1 MCECDK
7 CNCGMGQSIKNINS
21 IENMTMQNIIE
32 AITLLGSMPSNTK
45 DMKIDETDM
54 GIFLKKLMKLTPEM
68 LEESSRIVVIGYG
81 CEQFFDENVKAFLKG
96 GDSIILMHALN
107 SVPEEERKE
116 VLAKFKGED
125 IVFTYATDMN
135 LKIYLL
141 LGDMHHVRSLL
152 MQKTN

>member
-7 CNCGMGQSIKNINS
+7 CSCDKGQKIKNINS
-21 IENMTMQNIIE
+21 IENMTTQDIIE
-32 AITLLGSMPSNTK
+32 AIMFLGSMPSNIKET
-45 DMKIDETDM
+45 KIDEADM
-54 GIFLKKLMKLTPEM
+54 GIFLEKLMKLSPEM
-68 LEESSRIVVIGYG
+68 LEESSRIVIIGYG
-81 CEQFFDENVKAFLKG
+81 CGQFLDENVKAFLKG

-107 SVPEEERKE
+107 SVPDEERKE